1 MSSGRK
7 RVPRICPSCGASQ
20 EADTEACFACGRL
33 ISALTQGH
41 VLALRYEIQNLLG
54 KGGMGVVYKAHDRL
68 LDEPVAIKV
77 LRSELMSDPDL
88 ARRFRSEI
96 KLARKVSHANVCRIH
111 EYGEDGPL
119 SYISMALIEGTDLR
133 KVLRRNP
140 EGLPPD
146 EAFEAAIQASDGLQ
160 AIHQVGIIHRDLK
173 TPNIVR
179 DEAGVVRLMDFG
191 IAKEADR
198 NAGFTATGEVMGTPE
213 YMSPE
218 QCRGE
223 RLDFRSDVYSMG
235 IVVYEMFTGRVP
247 FHGETVMATLLQQLQ
262 EPPPLDGPAAA
273 RLPPSVVPVL
283 RRALAKQPADRY
295 PSAAHLAE
303 ALRAARPGASTPL
316 SSATVAAEPDAADQP
331 PTVSLAEP
339 PAAASEPASPPRES
353 GEERRRDSRL
363 AISVDLVLVR
373 MGPGGVPGPDER
385 TLADNIGRR
394 GARVLTADDRSAI
407 GDVVRISE
415 RGGDFQTTATVRH
428 VSVGVDGIRRLGV
441 EFIDRT
447 APDRLLP
454 NPEARPRPTAPVPAQ
469 REPAARHAAGG
480 QERASR
486 RPGAAAAHA
495 ARHQLRPAAPA
506 HRPERHHAGG
516 GADHRRQRRAARRPR
531 DDDPDRPRGRRGGL
545 DRGDRRALPHARG
558 GAQHPRGRRSHPAC
572 RPRVPGPGCAREPG
586 PVRSLRAA
594 PTPATP
600 VTPVTPTS
608 PVTPLTPTN
617 SVRVPTPATP
627 VPALT
632 ASSPRV
638 AEARVPMGPVTR
650 DEVLAALER
659 AGSRSHFEVLGV
671 AQTAT
676 EAEVKEAASRMT
688 RRFHPD
694 VPLGPDVSDLK
705 RQMEAIF
712 IRVTE
717 AHDVLRDRGRR
728 ERHERMLG
736 ISPGGRA
743 VVRPKEEPARPAQPA
758 EPERPSPPR
767 VSDPESDGLLAE
779 SILKEARALL
789 GQQRNWDAIQKL
801 EGAIGLAPGTR
812 VNQAIRLLLAQTFA
826 KNPNWQKRAEEML
839 LAVIQ
844 ENPKLADAHMEL
856 GALYRRLG
864 LKARAAAQFRMVLKL
879 RPADASAAAELAA
892 LA

>member
-7 RVPRICPSCGASQ
+7 RVPVICPSCGANQ
-20 EADTEACFACGRL
+20 EADSEVCFACGRL

-41 VLALRYEIQNLLG
+41 VLAARYEIQNLLG

-77 LRSELMSDPDL
+77 LRSELMSTPDL

-133 KVLRRNP
+133 KVLRRHP

-146 EAFEAAIQASDGLQ
+146 EAFEASIQASDGLQ

-179 DEAGVVRLMDFG
+179 DAAGVVRLMDFG

-247 FHGETVMATLLQQLQ
+247 FHGETVMSTLLQQLQ
-262 EPPPLDGPAAA
+262 EPPPLDGPAAE
-273 RLPPSVVPVL
+273 RLPPALVPVL
-283 RRALAKQPADRY
+283 KKALAKQPADRY

-303 ALRAARPGASTPL
+303 ALRAARSTGPAATAASTA
-316 SSATVAAEPDAADQP
+316 SAEPDASEQP
-331 PTVSLAEP
+331 LPTLSLVDP
-339 PAAASEPASPPRES
+339 VPTPEPASLAREN
-353 GEERRRDSRL
+353 GAERRRDSRL

-373 MGPGGVPGPDER
+373 VGPGGLPGPDER

-394 GARVLTADDRSAI
+394 GARILTADDRSAI
-407 GDVVRISE
+407 GDVVRITE

-428 VSVGVDGIRRLGV
+428 VSVGADGIRRLGV

-454 NPEARPRPTAPVPAQ
+454 NPEARPRPKRQSRPSASQLPDTPLSLKARRDGPERRRHTRLGITFDLLLRRIGPNGTTLQEERTIADNVGRHGARVMTTMDGLEAGEVVSIEEIGGPFRTRATVRNTHVGADRIRRVGLEFLDREAPANLVPAD
-469 REPAARHAAGG
+469 PTARP
-480 QERASR
+480 S
-486 RPGAAAAHA
+486 P
-495 ARHQLRPAAPA
+495 
-506 HRPERHHAGG
+506 
-516 GADHRRQRRAARRPR
+516 
-531 DDDPDRPRGRRGGL
+531 
-545 DRGDRRALPHARG
+545 
-558 GAQHPRGRRSHPAC
+558 
-572 RPRVPGPGCAREPG
+572 
-586 PVRSLRAA
+586 

-600 VTPVTPTS
+600 VTPMTPTS
-608 PVTPLTPTN
+608 PITPTTP
-617 SVRVPTPATP
+617 VRVATPVTP
-627 VPALT
+627 VPAPT
-632 ASSPRV
+632 AASPRV
-638 AEARVPMGPVTR
+638 SEPKAPLGPVTR
-650 DEVLAALER
+650 EEVLAALER
-659 AGSRSHFEVLGV
+659 ARARSHFEVLGV
-671 AQTAT
+671 SQTAND
-676 EAEVKEAASRMT
+676 AEVKEAASRMT

-694 VPLGPDVSDLK
+694 VPLGPDVDDLK
-705 RQMEAIF
+705 RQIEAIF

-717 AHDVLRDRGRR
+717 AYDVLRDRGRR

-736 ISPGGRA
+736 FSPGGSS
-743 VVRPKEEPARPAQPA
+743 VPRPRQEPPKP
-758 EPERPSPPR
+758 EPVPPR
-767 VSDPESDGLLAE
+767 TARTSDPESDGLLLE
-779 SILKEARALL
+779 SILKEARVLL
-789 GQQRNWDAIQKL
+789 AQDRNWDAIQKL
-801 EGAIGLAPGTR
+801 EGVIGVAPGTR
-812 VNQAIRLLLAQTFA
+812 INQAVRILLAQTFG
-826 KNPNWQKRAEEML
+826 KNPKWQKRAEEML

-844 ENPKLADAHMEL
+844 ENPKLPDAHMEL
-856 GALYRRLG
+856 GTLYKRAG
-864 LKARAAAQFRMVLKL
+864 LKARAAAQFRQVLRL
-879 RPADASAAAELAA
+879 RPADANAAAELAA

>member
-273 RLPPSVVPVL
+273 RLPPLVVPVL

-303 ALRAARPGASTPL
+303 ALRAARSGASTPL
-316 SSATVAAEPDAADQP
+316 SSATVPAEPDAADQP

-428 VSVGVDGIRRLGV
+428 VSVGTDGIRRLGV

-454 NPEARPRPTAPVPAQ
+454 NPEARPRPKRQSRPSASQLPDTPLAVKSVRRDGPERRLHSRLGISFDLLLRRIGPSGTTLAEERTIADNVGRRGARVMTTLTGLEVGEVVSIEEIGGPFRTRAAVRNTHVAADRVRRVGLEFLDRDAPASLVPSDHVSADAGHARHSGDTDQ
-469 REPAARHAAGG
+469 PRHAAHPDELRPYADAGDA
-480 QERASR
+480 RACADRVLAARRGAQGADGPRHTRRGPGRAGARAARAATSRCWESR
-486 RPGAAAAHA
+486 RP
-495 ARHQLRPAAPA
+495 
-506 HRPERHHAGG
+506 
-516 GADHRRQRRAARRPR
+516 RPR
-531 DDDPDRPRGRRGGL
+531 PR
-545 DRGDRRALPHARG
+545 
-558 GAQHPRGRRSHPAC
+558 
-572 RPRVPGPGCAREPG
+572 
-586 PVRSLRAA
+586 
-594 PTPATP
+594 
-600 VTPVTPTS
+600 
-608 PVTPLTPTN
+608 
-617 SVRVPTPATP
+617 
-627 VPALT
+627 
-632 ASSPRV
+632 
-638 AEARVPMGPVTR
+638 
-650 DEVLAALER
+650 
-659 AGSRSHFEVLGV
+659 
-671 AQTAT
+671 
-676 EAEVKEAASRMT
+676 
-688 RRFHPD
+688 
-694 VPLGPDVSDLK
+694 
-705 RQMEAIF
+705 
-712 IRVTE
+712 
-717 AHDVLRDRGRR
+717 
-728 ERHERMLG
+728 
-736 ISPGGRA
+736 
-743 VVRPKEEPARPAQPA
+743 
-758 EPERPSPPR
+758 
-767 VSDPESDGLLAE
+767 
-779 SILKEARALL
+779 
-789 GQQRNWDAIQKL
+789 
-801 EGAIGLAPGTR
+801 
-812 VNQAIRLLLAQTFA
+812 
-826 KNPNWQKRAEEML
+826 
-839 LAVIQ
+839 
-844 ENPKLADAHMEL
+844 
-856 GALYRRLG
+856 
-864 LKARAAAQFRMVLKL
+864 
-879 RPADASAAAELAA
+879 
-892 LA
+892 